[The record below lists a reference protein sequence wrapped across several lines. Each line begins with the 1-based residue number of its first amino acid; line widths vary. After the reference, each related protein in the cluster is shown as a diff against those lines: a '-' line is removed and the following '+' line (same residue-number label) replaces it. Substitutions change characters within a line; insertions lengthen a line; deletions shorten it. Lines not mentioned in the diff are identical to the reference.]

1 METNILKVSVK
12 KMKLLLIA
20 LSTLNMLT
28 LDIHAIY
35 YEHIA
40 IETSEAVYHL
50 EEDYSITVIH
60 KEVDR
65 IGS

>member
-1 METNILKVSVK
+1 MKV
-12 KMKLLLIA
+12 MLIT
-20 LSTLNMLT
+20 LSTLNMIT
-28 LDIHAIY
+28 VDTHAIY

-50 EEDYSITVIH
+50 EEDYNVTVQY